1 MSSESQGE
9 SRPSSKVDLWS
20 FENLVM
26 IILLGNDGHEIKK
39 LRLRNLFTSRK
50 VLNILSVPENCL
62 ELQC

>member
-39 LRLRNLFTSRK
+39 LRLRDLFTSRK
-50 VLNILSVPENCL
+50 LVNVQSVPENCL

>member
-39 LRLRNLFTSRK
+39 LRLRDLFTSRK
-50 VLNILSVPENCL
+50 VVNVLSVPENCL

>member
-9 SRPSSKVDLWS
+9 SRPSSKVDIWS

-26 IILLGNDGHEIKK
+26 IILLGNGGHEIKK
-39 LRLRNLFTSRK
+39 LRLRDLFTSRMEHN
-50 VLNILSVPENCL
+50 VLLVPENCL